1 MSDITGP
8 NDQRSSQPTVQ
19 VKLTQM
25 AHGGAALGR
34 HEGRV
39 IFVER
44 AIPDEQVRAQIV
56 EDKGRFAHAQLAQ
69 VVEPSPDRVE
79 PHCPHVP
86 ECGGCQWQHIA
97 YSRQVALKTDVV
109 RDQLRRIAG
118 IPEPLVRPTLAAPS
132 PWFYRNRVTFSVGE
146 HDQLGFQRASS
157 HTIVPIDVCY
167 ITDQRIMA
175 VYDDLDL
182 DLPGLTRMTMMA
194 GSAEDDLL
202 IAFETRN
209 DEPPSLDV
217 DFPISCVHLVGG
229 PQAIPVN
236 LLGNNHVTHQVAGH
250 SYRVSAGRFFQ
261 INTAVAEI
269 LVALV
274 LERLVPSPDSTIL
287 DAYSGVGLFTLPL
300 ADRSGLVLA
309 VEIDPGATED
319 LILNL
324 GDRDNVE
331 VIEGSVEAVLPDL
344 LGSEPLDGVIV
355 DPPRQG
361 LPLSVVDA
369 LIEDGP
375 PRIVYVS
382 CDPATLA
389 RDLKR
394 LSRGGYELN
403 EVQPVDM
410 FPQTYHIETVTLL
423 TR

>member
-1 MSDITGP
+1 
-8 NDQRSSQPTVQ
+8 
-19 VKLTQM
+19 
-25 AHGGAALGR
+25 
-34 HEGRV
+34 
-39 IFVER
+39 
-44 AIPDEQVRAQIV
+44 
-56 EDKGRFAHAQLAQ
+56 
-69 VVEPSPDRVE
+69 
-79 PHCPHVP
+79 
-86 ECGGCQWQHIA
+86 
-97 YSRQVALKTDVV
+97 
-109 RDQLRRIAG
+109 
-118 IPEPLVRPTLAAPS
+118 
-132 PWFYRNRVTFSVGE
+132 
-146 HDQLGFQRASS
+146 
-157 HTIVPIDVCY
+157 
-167 ITDQRIMA
+167 MA

-182 DLPGLTRMTMMA
+182 DLPGLTRMTIMA
-194 GSAEDDLL
+194 GSAEDDLM

-209 DEPPSLDV
+209 DEPPGLSV

-236 LLGNNHVTHQVAGH
+236 LVGNNHVIHQVAGH

-261 INTAVAEI
+261 VNSAVAEI
-269 LVALV
+269 LVELV
-274 LERLVPSPDSTIL
+274 LESLDLTPDSTIL

-300 ADRSGLVLA
+300 ADQSGLVLA
-309 VEIDPGATED
+309 AEIDPGATED

-324 GDRDNVE
+324 GERDNVE

-344 LGSEPLDGVIV
+344 VGSEPLDGVIV

-403 EVQPVDM
+403 KVQPVDM